1 MKSIVLAAYGNVD
14 QLELRDSPQPP
25 LGPNSIDVRMAG
37 ASINPIDWK
46 LRSGALAEQM
56 PLKLPTVLGKDAS
69 GVVAAVA
76 PGVTGFEVG
85 MRVMGL
91 IDGGYA
97 EHVVAATDAWAEVP
111 AELDLVDAGALPLVL
126 LTGAQ
131 LIEEGVKPRKGD
143 VVLVT
148 GALGSV
154 GRVAVF
160 VAKSHGA
167 TVWAGVRGSQLS
179 EAESLGADGVVSLD
193 DTDAIAKLP
202 TLDGIADTVGGETV
216 QKLLGKV
223 KAGGVIGSVVGE
235 PAGAKEHGL
244 MVRALFAHVDS
255 KRLSE
260 LARAVAERK
269 LLIPIAKRMP
279 LSDARQAQ
287 ALAEK
292 GAGGKVV
299 LLG

>member
-1 MKSIVLAAYGNVD
+1 MKAIVLPAYGNVD
-14 QLELRDSPQPP
+14 QLELRDTPEPA
-25 LGPNSIDVRMAG
+25 LGANEINVRMAG

-46 LRSGALAEQM
+46 LRSGELAQQM
-56 PLKLPTVLGKDAS
+56 PLELPTVLGKDAS
-69 GVVAAVA
+69 GVVAVVG
-76 PGVTGFEVG
+76 PGVTSFKVG
-85 MRVMGL
+85 ARVMGL
-91 IDGGYA
+91 INGGYA
-97 EHVVAATDAWAEVP
+97 EHVVAAVDSWAEVP

-160 VAKSHGA
+160 VAKSHGV

-179 EAESLGADGVVSLD
+179 AAQSLGADGVVSLD
-193 DTDAIAKLP
+193 DTAAIANLP
-202 TLDGIADTVGGETV
+202 PLDGIADTVGGETV

-244 MVRALFAHVDS
+244 IVRALFAHVDS
-255 KRLSE
+255 NRLGE

-269 LLIPIAKRMP
+269 LVIPIAKKLP
-279 LSDARQAQ
+279 LAAARDAQ

-292 GAGGKVV
+292 GAGGKV
-299 LLG
+299 LLVG